1 MIKNVMLHFKML
13 PEAVVTNEVTLMFV
27 SLPLRQPA
35 AQLIQLLT
43 CNVGHV
49 GSVVAGGGSEAAERV
64 AAPNAV
70 APRLTYSLH
79 TRYGCTGT
87 YMKKKV
93 WFENT

>member
-1 MIKNVMLHFKML
+1 
-13 PEAVVTNEVTLMFV
+13 MFV
-27 SLPLRQPA
+27 SLPLRH
-35 AQLIQLLT
+35 QLHSCSPVMLAML
-43 CNVGHV
+43 

-93 WFENT
+93 WLENTKFNFKGRCN